1 MFSYTDTAAALIQS
15 LVSSPEGS
23 SGSGLRFS
31 VDPSWGSL
39 KMELARGPDAGD
51 QIFSHRHTNVFV
63 AEDAAA
69 RLEKQ
74 VLDARIDKERA
85 AFFLVDRKAGQRW

>member
-1 MFSYTDTAAALIQS
+1 VFSYTDTAAMLIQS
-15 LVSSPEGS
+15 LASSPGKS
-23 SGSGLRFS
+23 SGWGLRLS

-51 QIFSHRHTNVFV
+51 QIFSRRDTNVFV

-85 AFFLVDRKAGQRW
+85 AFFLVDRKAGQRQ